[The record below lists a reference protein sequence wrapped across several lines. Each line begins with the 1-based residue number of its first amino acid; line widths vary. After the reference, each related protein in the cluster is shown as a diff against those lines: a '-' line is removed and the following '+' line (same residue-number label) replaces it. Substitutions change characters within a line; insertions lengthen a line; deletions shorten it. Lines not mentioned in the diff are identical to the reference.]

1 MSKKENLKK
10 LYTFGENGKEIK
22 HWYLLRL
29 LPSILVFTGPLL
41 TTLILDNYFPNNK
54 LKNVFFCSFIYI
66 ALVILR
72 TIQIFIYNQSRAD
85 IMVKEDKSIKNKFF
99 KNIIRTKTKYIDNYH
114 VGELISLNTTE
125 SKSASLLFPWTYMR
139 IYPIQYKNIIYT
151 LIIMFF
157 LNRKL
162 ALIVVPIFFI
172 SYLMLK
178 PIYKKN
184 RKIISE
190 LQNIKLELS
199 SKTNEFLNSYATNK
213 SLRIEET
220 NLSEIDELLKATTKE
235 VLKYNKLI
243 YIHKYLFSFV
253 SFVST
258 LIIVYMCGI
267 NIISGISSL
276 AMIILFRNYISNL
289 DNDMNVIVEFSNE
302 ANTEY
307 NAYMKIYTLSNLPKE
322 ENNGKEILKK
332 VKKIEF
338 KHVQMSYD
346 GKNKVLKDIN
356 FSIDKP
362 IRIALVGKSGCGK
375 STLVNLIPRFYD
387 LCGGEIRI
395 NNINYLNYDLN
406 SLRNNIGY
414 VFQEPVIFNMSIM
427 DNIKYGSNNNVSNE
441 DVINVCKKIGLH
453 EKIMNLEKQYD
464 TKINIYTDKISY
476 GEKQLL
482 NFARAILK
490 NSDILILDE
499 VTSNLDLEFE
509 QKVMKATKEVL
520 KNKFS
525 FIIAHRLKTIKNADL
540 ILFIEDGIIKEIGS
554 HEELLKLN
562 GSYKELYE
570 SKK

>member
-1 MSKKENLKK
+1 MNKKENLKK

-22 HWYLLRL
+22 RWYLLRL
-29 LPSILVFTGPLL
+29 LPNILVFTGPLL

-85 IMVKEDKSIKNKFF
+85 IMVKEDENIKNKFF
-99 KNIIRTKTKYIDNYH
+99 KNIIRTKTKHIDNYH

-157 LNRKL
+157 LNWKL
-162 ALIVVPIFFI
+162 ALIVVPIFFV
-172 SYLMLK
+172 SYFMLK
-178 PIYKKN
+178 PLYKKN
-184 RKIISE
+184 RKIISK

-199 SKTNEFLNSYATNK
+199 SKANEFVNSYATNK

-220 NLSEIDELLKATTKE
+220 NLNEIDELLKATTKE

-243 YIHKYLFSFV
+243 YIHKYLFSFI

-276 AMIILFRNYISNL
+276 AMIILFRNYISTL
-289 DNDMNVIVEFSNE
+289 DNDINVIVEFSNE

-307 NAYMKIYTLSNLPKE
+307 NDYIKIYTLSNMQKE
-322 ENNGKEILKK
+322 KNDGIEILKK

-362 IRIALVGKSGCGK
+362 IKIALVGKSGCGK

-387 LCGGEIRI
+387 ICGGEIRI

-427 DNIKYGSNNNVSNE
+427 DNIKYGSNNKVSNE
-441 DVINVCKKIGLH
+441 DVISVCKKIGLH

-540 ILFIEDGIIKEIGS
+540 ILFIEDGTIKEIGS